1 MEDFEGYGLVF
12 ILLDLCVISR
22 AGVEIIVG
30 QCIPKSF
37 YCCFLCPT
45 HANLQFS
52 NYCGYFSGCDFI
64 LCYTYS
70 KNRLKIPL
78 DQNDCTTFI

>member
-37 YCCFLCPT
+37 YCCFLCHT
-45 HANLQFS
+45 HVKS
-52 NYCGYFSGCDFI
+52 EDSDYC
-64 LCYTYS
+64 
-70 KNRLKIPL
+70 
-78 DQNDCTTFI
+78 

>member
-37 YCCFLCPT
+37 YCCFLCHT
-45 HANLQFS
+45 HVKSEDLD
-52 NYCGYFSGCDFI
+52 YC
-64 LCYTYS
+64 
-70 KNRLKIPL
+70 
-78 DQNDCTTFI
+78 